1 MTGRF
6 RLFLVWFA
14 GYTLSFLILSFYCF
28 TGLAVEDLSEVLGS
42 ALVDMTGVFAPYLT
56 PIVAFW
62 FAKEVVQK
70 AAPLPQGPYK
80 VALICSLFYNITI
93 VLLMSALFFLQAS
106 SPGYA
111 VNQMLELAGT
121 ISSGLAFLV
130 GPAIGFYFGKTE

>member
-93 VLLMSALFFLQAS
+93 VLLMSALFSCRLRRRVMPS
-106 SPGYA
+106 IKCWNWPGRFRP
-111 VNQMLELAGT
+111 VWL
-121 ISSGLAFLV
+121 F
-130 GPAIGFYFGKTE
+130 